1 MIMKKIFLLLL
12 LTFFSMNL
20 RAESH
25 SDIVSAM
32 QMVRDNYNPGQNPQ
46 DFVRVFAEKFIDT
59 PFEPVSQKDTLC
71 LPDIRLDAFDGITF
85 VNTVLAMA
93 KTATDPGLLRDD
105 ELLQNFESVSFRKG
119 KADGFTSKLLYGADW
134 ATDNKSRGNLIELTE
149 DFSTLFKTKSLEY
162 ITRNRDLFPVLAD
175 SAAFER
181 QKMMEFGFRT
191 HKIPHLKRESTEWK
205 EISGEMKDGDV
216 LMLLTP
222 DDNCD
227 IFEIGI
233 VVRDN
238 DGFHFIHASSRD
250 GKVVKETEPLGR
262 YIKRHSKE
270 TYGYRWFRIK

>member
-1 MIMKKIFLLLL
+1 MRICKIFLLFF
-12 LTFFSMNL
+12 LTFASLNL
-20 RAESH
+20 RAEQP
-25 SDIVSAM
+25 SDIISAM
-32 QMVRDNYNPGQNPQ
+32 QMVRDNYKPGENPAS
-46 DFVRVFAEKFIDT
+46 FVRFFAEKLIDT

-71 LPDIRLDAFDGITF
+71 LPVIRLDAFDEMTF
-85 VNTVLAMA
+85 INTVAALA
-93 KTATDPGLLRDD
+93 KTATEAGMLRDD
-105 ELLQNFESVSFRKG
+105 DLAENFESMSFRKG

-134 ATDNKSRGNLIELTE
+134 ATDNKSRGNISELTE

-162 ITRNRDLFPVLAD
+162 ITRNRELYPVLAD

-191 HKIPHLKRESTEWK
+191 HKIPHLKRESTDWK
-205 EISGEMKDGDV
+205 EISQEMKDGDI

-222 DDNCD
+222 EDNRD

-233 VVRDN
+233 VARDD
-238 DGFHFIHASSRD
+238 DGFHFIHASPRD
-250 GKVVKETEPLGR
+250 GKVVKEAEPLGR